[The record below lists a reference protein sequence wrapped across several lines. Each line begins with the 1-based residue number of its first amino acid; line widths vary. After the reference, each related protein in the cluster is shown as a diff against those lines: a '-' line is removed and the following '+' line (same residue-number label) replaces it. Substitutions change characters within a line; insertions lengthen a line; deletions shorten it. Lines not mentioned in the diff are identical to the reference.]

1 MSGKL
6 EERALK
12 AACAV
17 AARHG
22 LAQDHAAVVYSG
34 SNVLV
39 HLRPA
44 PVIARVMTGTVA
56 LHDQP
61 QRWLQREISVLEFL
75 ADSGLSIAP
84 SPLIAPGPHHRDDLW
99 MTFVAWIPDA
109 RPATSIRDP
118 CRLGRALREL
128 HDALGMFDGDLADF
142 GAMYDRTERLLGQLR
157 PRDAQESDKIAWLG
171 AQLAELRDEV
181 FKARIPAQALHGDV
195 SLTNLLNTPRGLV
208 WNDFEDTL
216 RGPVHWDLAGYVLSL
231 GANGASARSIRA
243 MLDAYGW
250 DDEQELSPF
259 FGAHGVYD
267 EIWRMYDLQ
276 RRRTASTDAR

>member
-1 MSGKL
+1 
-6 EERALK
+6 
-12 AACAV
+12 
-17 AARHG
+17 
-22 LAQDHAAVVYSG
+22 
-34 SNVLV
+34 
-39 HLRPA
+39 
-44 PVIARVMTGTVA
+44 VIARVMTGTVA

-128 HDALGMFDGDLADF
+128 HDALRMFDGDLADF

-157 PRDAQESDKIAWLG
+157 PTDAQEGDKIAWLG
-171 AQLAELRDEV
+171 ARLSELRDEV
-181 FKARIPAQALHGDV
+181 FEARIPAQTLHGDV

-231 GANGASARSIRA
+231 RASGASARSIRA
-243 MLDAYGW
+243 MLSAYGW

-267 EIWRMYDLQ
+267 EIWRMYDRQ
-276 RRRTASTDAR
+276 RRRTGSTDAR